1 MLIQIANSMKNYK
14 NVDGSD
20 DNAQINFNKEEAY
33 IRAKKKLDS
42 LKGFYWHL
50 ASYIAVNGFIIIT
63 IWMNL
68 DEGETIFQ
76 FGTFATA
83 IFWGI
88 GLLFHFL
95 GVFGPDFF
103 FGKNWE
109 DRKIK
114 ELMDKDKR
122 NWE

>member
-1 MLIQIANSMKNYK
+1 MENYSK
-14 NVDGSD
+14 IGSD
-20 DNAQINFNKEEAY
+20 DRNDQYNFNREEAY
-33 IRAKKKLDS
+33 IRAKKKLDN

-50 ASYIAVNGFIIIT
+50 ASYIAVNTFIIIM
-63 IWMNL
+63 IWMKL
-68 DEGETIFQ
+68 DEGETIFR

-83 IFWGI
+83 FFWGI
-88 GLLFHFL
+88 GLVCHFL

-109 DRKIK
+109 ERKIQ
-114 ELMDKDKR
+114 EFMNKDKR